1 MTNFDS
7 VVPQSISKILIPYDD
22 ALTIEPAYRSALS
35 VAQSSA
41 AELVLLCVQ
50 DKPAVQIKDAQDRY
64 STLRGLQ
71 AKLQQCPVP
80 CKIESAYGSVVDCV
94 LQYTHDH
101 AVDMIVMPV
110 ARVEEADKVCSES
123 FVQRVQ
129 KIAQCETV
137 IVEQI

>member
-1 MTNFDS
+1 MTNLDG

-50 DKPAVQIKDAQDRY
+50 DNLTVHSKDGQGRY
-64 STLRGLQ
+64 SSMRGLQ

-80 CKIESAYGSVVDCV
+80 CKIESAYGSMADCV
-94 LQYTHDH
+94 LQYTHDP
-101 AVDMIVMPV
+101 AVDMIVMS
-110 ARVEEADKVCSES
+110 AALLCSECRRWRDVRRLLLS
-123 FVQRVQ
+123 KFETLNSSQ
-129 KIAQCETV
+129 KT
-137 IVEQI
+137 

>member
-1 MTNFDS
+1 MTNLDG

-50 DKPAVQIKDAQDRY
+50 DNLTVHSKDGQGRY
-64 STLRGLQ
+64 SSMRGLQ

-80 CKIESAYGSVVDCV
+80 CKIESAYGSMADCV

-101 AVDMIVMPV
+101 AVDMIVMS
-110 ARVEEADKVCSES
+110 ATEVEEADRVCAGP

-129 KIAQCETV
+129 EMARCETV